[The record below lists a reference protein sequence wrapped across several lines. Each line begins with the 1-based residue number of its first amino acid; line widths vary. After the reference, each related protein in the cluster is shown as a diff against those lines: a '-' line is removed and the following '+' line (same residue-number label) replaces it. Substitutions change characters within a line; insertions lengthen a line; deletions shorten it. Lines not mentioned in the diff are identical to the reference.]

1 MDPAIVE
8 GIMAVT
14 AMLGLGTIVLIGMKM
29 RFDHK
34 AKMLQQPKSAE
45 EIDRLVDALD
55 SMYDQ
60 TRALREEVG
69 ELQER
74 LDFHER
80 LLTQPKNGDDNQ
92 K

>member
-1 MDPAIVE
+1 MFE
-8 GIMAVT
+8 GLMAVS
-14 AMLGLGTIVLIGMKM
+14 AMLGIGTFVLIGMKM

-34 AKMLQQPKSAE
+34 AKMLQQPKGAE
-45 EIDRLVDALD
+45 EVERLADAMD
-55 SMYDQ
+55 SMYEQ
-60 TRALREEVG
+60 TRALREDIG

-80 LLTQPKNGDDNQ
+80 LLTRPKDGEED